1 MAYILH
7 TNNSVLNIAENEN
20 EKNDLNLDFSSCT
33 SIEISSDDFNNI
45 KKSLVFFEITGDSV
59 SFTTD
64 PNPGFKN
71 EELLKGHIEPIK
83 DKLKQFTKVKTNSSK
98 ILHTAAVNYLNVLN
112 SVDFSTITFPYQKTW
127 EQHCE
132 DNSIQYLNVLQIP

>member
-7 TNNSVLNIAENEN
+7 QNNNILNIAENEN

-45 KKSLVFFEITGDSV
+45 KKGLVHYEISGDSV

-64 PNPGFKN
+64 PDPGFLN
-71 EELLKGHIEPIK
+71 EEFLRGHIEPIK
-83 DKLKQFTKVKTNSSK
+83 DKLKLFTKVKTNSSK

-112 SVDFSTITFPYQKTW
+112 SVDFSTITFPLQKTW

-132 DNSIQYLNVLQIP
+132 DNSIEYLNVLQIP